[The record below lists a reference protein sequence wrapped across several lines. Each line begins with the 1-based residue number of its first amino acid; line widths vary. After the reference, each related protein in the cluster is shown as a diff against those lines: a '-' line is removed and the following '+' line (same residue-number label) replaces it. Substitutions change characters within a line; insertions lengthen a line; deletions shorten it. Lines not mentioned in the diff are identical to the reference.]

1 MIETVTDAAID
12 DLLKQVATAYGLT
25 DVRLVERVKAN
36 VLRVASAA
44 GEHAVKLFELGQ
56 RDEAERETDL
66 LVHLQPQDPAYRVQ
80 TLLRTADDEAV
91 AELSEHRV
99 VVTDWVAGQ
108 FKVYTAITEPEW
120 HALGKQLGALHVRL
134 QTFGSARMP
143 SLTALLHTRD
153 FGIERASIEGLRE
166 LVPEGMRE
174 HVSTMVAALDA
185 HGAATL
191 AMDSL
196 EEHPIHNDYNQF
208 NYVFDGRLPPVIL
221 DWEGAIVA
229 PQAYEV
235 VRCLNHLPLVAP
247 DHAHAFVAGYR
258 EIRALDARELAW
270 AVEASLVDHALKR
283 WPIDRLLAG
292 HADAEASVRRSA
304 EVLRVLVD
312 GIHALRAFYAAHAG
326 RA

>member
-1 MIETVTDAAID
+1 MTDA
-12 DLLKQVATAYGLT
+12 LLAEVATAYALT
-25 DVRLVERVKAN
+25 DVRLVEQVRPN
-36 VLRVASAA
+36 ILRVSSSK
-44 GEHAVKLFELGQ
+44 GELAVKLFELGQ
-56 RDEAERETDL
+56 RDEADRETEL

-80 TLLRTADDEAV
+80 TLLRTASDDAV
-91 AELSEHRV
+91 AELSEHRI

-108 FKVYTAITEPEW
+108 FKVYTAITEDEW
-120 HALGKQLGALHVRL
+120 RALGKQLGALHVRL
-134 QTFGSARMP
+134 QTFGSAHMQ
-143 SLTALLHTRD
+143 SLTGLLHTRD
-153 FGIERASIEGLRE
+153 FSIERASIAGLRE

-174 HVSTMVAALDA
+174 HVTTMIAALDS

-191 AMDSL
+191 ATDDL
-196 EEHPIHNDYNQF
+196 VEHPIHNDYNQF
-208 NYVFDGRLPPVIL
+208 NYVFDGTLPPVIL

-247 DHAHAFVAGYR
+247 EHARAFIAGYR
-258 EIRALDARELAW
+258 EIRALDAKELAW
-270 AVEASLVDHALKR
+270 AVDASLVDHALKR
-283 WPIDRLLAG
+283 WPIDRFLAG

-312 GIHALRAFYAAHAG
+312 GIDALRAFYAAHAG